1 MPSSLTNANGEHSI
15 VELFIPVPEELSREN
30 SFRRHIATRN
40 FFAFLLGK
48 PLVGDHMGQAFVDVQ
63 ERLHHFRPS
72 HPNNHQD
79 FLDYA
84 ENQGYR
90 DLVECTDYALA
101 SLYYAE
107 HFKLRD
113 IWVDAFSHC
122 VGMSDSLVL
131 SPEYV
136 LTSKLTKA
144 LITRAHL
151 EVDGHLGRV
160 STALSRFLQ
169 EDLSPTHL
177 GLTDGARS
185 HLDRFRRFLHT
196 FYVDKFG
203 YWPPPRGAAFPKALY
218 KSMYYDFQNL
228 YDYLVD
234 TDSTA
239 DISSQRPASGGIC
252 VLQNIATFDQRHGFK
267 SQPHPLPLLPTYT
280 SPLKRTNSQ
289 KTNSQKALRQLVLAS
304 QYNKMHVQDTMH
316 GALAAATN
324 VLEPSAME
332 SNIVQA
338 YIHFEKAHATSPS
351 QRQGKVSATDARKV
365 RWLLIYGTLQ
375 YLVSALRA
383 PKEVRDTESPE
394 YALCY
399 VAEPTST
406 TNSVATTPL
415 ASPAAKTP
423 MAIDEASSL
432 WSEGASVV
440 SSKSSAS
447 ADSPTRKVSAAEES
461 GLLGGLVSFESPGT
475 MSLTAQ
481 SHIHP
486 LLRQQSPKADF
497 EFGFEKNESE
507 VTHDVHESSQVDST
521 IGMAVSTPPSPTR
534 PRMNLFPDTRPTF
547 TAEEARALIA
557 DKRPNLPYR
566 NRSKSTSSVLDNATS
581 PAKDSMFSTPVSA
594 TPTGYWEQYKAT
606 LTQQKARSNPGSPTG
621 PTSPSMAKIPTAFKS
636 PFSRLRPRNEE
647 DRGVKTERRLSTLWR
662 H

>member
-1 MPSSLTNANGEHSI
+1 
-15 VELFIPVPEELSREN
+15 
-30 SFRRHIATRN
+30 
-40 FFAFLLGK
+40 
-48 PLVGDHMGQAFVDVQ
+48 
-63 ERLHHFRPS
+63 
-72 HPNNHQD
+72 
-79 FLDYA
+79 
-84 ENQGYR
+84 
-90 DLVECTDYALA
+90 
-101 SLYYAE
+101 
-107 HFKLRD
+107 
-113 IWVDAFSHC
+113 
-122 VGMSDSLVL
+122 
-131 SPEYV
+131 
-136 LTSKLTKA
+136 
-144 LITRAHL
+144 
-151 EVDGHLGRV
+151 
-160 STALSRFLQ
+160 
-169 EDLSPTHL
+169 
-177 GLTDGARS
+177 
-185 HLDRFRRFLHT
+185 
-196 FYVDKFG
+196 
-203 YWPPPRGAAFPKALY
+203 
-218 KSMYYDFQNL
+218 
-228 YDYLVD
+228 
-234 TDSTA
+234 
-239 DISSQRPASGGIC
+239 
-252 VLQNIATFDQRHGFK
+252 
-267 SQPHPLPLLPTYT
+267 
-280 SPLKRTNSQ
+280 
-289 KTNSQKALRQLVLAS
+289 
-304 QYNKMHVQDTMH
+304 MH

-324 VLEPSAME
+324 ILEPSAMD

-415 ASPAAKTP
+415 ASPPAKAP
-423 MAIDEASSL
+423 VAIDEGPDDSQSSLYSIEPDCQREDYFTPQNMSRRGSMEVAPLRISQLPRSSSVRSLARRSLSTRGSRSNSLTMKTTQKPTGVVQETSERSKDSVPSSQDHARQTSSVYSEHSTTTTAESGAELDTSWPRSRTPSVTRSRQGSTASTAARPRTPLLDSVQLERATYPLYLARTGEPPSRSDSTSSTASSL

-475 MSLTAQ
+475 MSLPAQ

-486 LLRQQSPKADF
+486 LLRQQSPTAEF
-497 EFGFEKNESE
+497 EFGFEKDKSE
-507 VTHDVHESSQVDST
+507 VTHDVHELSQVDST

-621 PTSPSMAKIPTAFKS
+621 PTSPSMAKIPTAFKA